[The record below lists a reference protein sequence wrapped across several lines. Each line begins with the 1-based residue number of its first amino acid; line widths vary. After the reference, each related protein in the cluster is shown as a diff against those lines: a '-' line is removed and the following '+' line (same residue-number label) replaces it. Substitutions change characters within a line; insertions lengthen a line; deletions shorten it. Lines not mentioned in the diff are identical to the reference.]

1 MHRPR
6 PSLRGLAATVVA
18 TPWIAWAVMRTLGLE
33 AGHPLVGAM
42 AVTPYAAA
50 TALLPVLAALALRSR
65 IVGAVALVAALLL
78 AASVLPRAIDG
89 PQLAEGA
96 RGRPLVVMSA
106 NLHLGRGDAATIVRL
121 VREHR
126 VDVLSLQELT
136 LEAVARLDAAGIRR
150 RLPARVLKPRPFASG
165 SGLMARRP
173 LRQIGADDP
182 AQHAQPEA
190 EFAPA
195 DGGRTLR
202 FKVVHPVP
210 PISGRTVA
218 AWRRELRGLPGPS
231 AARVPRVLVGDFN
244 ATLDHRELRRLL
256 GRGFYDAADAT
267 GDGLSATW
275 PIGRSLPK
283 ITIDHV
289 LVPRTLRVRKVS
301 VHDLSGSDHRVIVA
315 ELVLGAAGAT

>member
-6 PSLRGLAATVVA
+6 PSLRGLAATAVA
-18 TPWIAWAVMRTLGLE
+18 TPWIAWAVVRTFGLE

-42 AVTPYAAA
+42 TITPYAAA
-50 TALLPVLAALALRSR
+50 SAPLPVLAALALRSW
-65 IVGAVALVAALLL
+65 IVGAVALVAALAL

-89 PQLAEGA
+89 PQLAQGSQ
-96 RGRPLVVMSA
+96 GRPLVVMSA
-106 NLHLGRGDAATIVRL
+106 NVHLGRADPDAIVRL

-136 LEAVARLDAAGIRR
+136 PAAVARLDAAGIRR
-150 RLPARVLKPRPFASG
+150 LLPARVLQARAIASG

-173 LRQIGADDP
+173 LRQIGSDDP
-182 AQHAQPEA
+182 ATHTQPEA
-190 EFAPA
+190 ESAPT
-195 DGGRTLR
+195 GGQTLR

-210 PISGRTVA
+210 PISGRKVA

-231 AARVPRVLVGDFN
+231 AGRVPRVLVGDFN
-244 ATLDHRELRRLL
+244 ATLDHREMRRLL

-267 GDGLSATW
+267 GDGFRTTW

-289 LVPRTLRVRKVS
+289 LVPRMLRVSKVS
-301 VHDLSGSDHRVIVA
+301 VHNLSGSDHRVIIV
-315 ELVLGAAGAT
+315 ELVLDATGAT